1 MTIAIPSHHR
11 SDLILTHALNFA
23 LNQLEADPSDV
34 YVFVSDKEQIPA
46 YKKNLD
52 ASGVNLIN
60 ADTTNVRD
68 KFNFIHAYFKDG
80 RDVLV
85 IEDDIKGLVSIA
97 QETPVQTVTKGFAL
111 MHQYEK
117 SLWGIYPSSNKYFM
131 RPIARRGFNYIVAN
145 MYGFKADGDERLLI
159 QEHSKT
165 DYERSILYAVYKKG
179 SVRLDYV
186 AAKTNNYT
194 TKGGMQMLGN
204 RAELE
209 STAGMNLVRRFPRH
223 AAIKK
228 GTKSKYDEI
237 KLLR

>member
-11 SDLILTHALNFA
+11 SELILTHSLNFA
-23 LNQLEADPSDV
+23 LNQLCADPADI
-34 YVFVSDKEQIPA
+34 YIFISDKEQAPA
-46 YKKNLD
+46 YQKTLGGC
-52 ASGVNLIN
+52 GVNLVN
-60 ADTTNVRD
+60 ADTDTVRD
-68 KFNFIHAYFKDG
+68 KFNFIHSYFKDG

-85 IEDDIKGLVSIA
+85 IEDDVKGLVSIA
-97 QETPVQTVTKGFAL
+97 EETPQQTVEKGFAL
-111 MHQYEK
+111 MHQYGK

-194 TKGGMQMLGN
+194 TKGGMQMLDN

-209 STAGMNLVRRFPRH
+209 STAGMNIVRRFPRH